1 MLKKLLSFLFL
12 IAPLLSNAQ
21 EYVDLLNISYSK
33 SGDTSFENSA
43 KNTAISIFDSKVTLP
58 IVLNEKTALIT
69 GFDFNIKKLQL
80 FPDSNYSE
88 LYYTRLKLGFT
99 TQHSDRWT
107 GTYVLLPI
115 LASDYK
121 NIGSD
126 DIYMG
131 GIAVWTYKKRK
142 NFNYKFGLY
151 TGNEA
156 FGFYITPL
164 LGIYYISPDS
174 RFEISALLP
183 GLFDMN
189 FGVSSKTRLGIDYKG
204 NSETFKIKNDNA
216 LTAYSENNSLEFSS
230 YVQNNSLDKNLL
242 LRLKIG
248 DSTNSYDLY
257 AVNDKIDLS
266 ITPFKF
272 GNHRTKLNSELDY
285 SPFLKVEAIY
295 RFPISKKQCRKSFSI
310 INLKLN

>member
-12 IAPLLSNAQ
+12 IAPLLSNSQ
-21 EYVDLLNISYSK
+21 EYVDILNISYSK

-43 KNTAISIFDSKVTLP
+43 KSTTISIFDSKVTLP

-80 FPDSNYSE
+80 FPDSNFSE

-131 GIAVWTYKKRK
+131 GIAVWTYKKHK
-142 NFNYKFGLY
+142 NFNYKFGVY

-156 FGFYITPL
+156 FGFYITPI
-164 LGIYYISPDS
+164 LGIYYISPNS
-174 RFEISALLP
+174 GFEVSALIP

-189 FGVSSKTRLGIDYKG
+189 FGLSSKTRLGVDYKG
-204 NSETFKIKNDNA
+204 NSETFKIHNDNA
-216 LTAYSENNSLEFSS
+216 RTTYSENNCLEFSS

-248 DSTNSYDLY
+248 YSTNSYDVY
-257 AVNDKIDLS
+257 AVDDKIDLS
-266 ITPFKF
+266 ITPFKI
-272 GNHRTKLNSELDY
+272 GNNRIKLNSELDY

-295 RFPISKKQCRKSFSI
+295 RFPISSK
-310 INLKLN
+310 

>member
-204 NSETFKIKNDNA
+204 NSETFK
-216 LTAYSENNSLEFSS
+216 
-230 YVQNNSLDKNLL
+230 
-242 LRLKIG
+242 LKM
-248 DSTNSYDLY
+248 T
-257 AVNDKIDLS
+257 
-266 ITPFKF
+266 T
-272 GNHRTKLNSELDY
+272 R
-285 SPFLKVEAIY
+285 
-295 RFPISKKQCRKSFSI
+295 
-310 INLKLN
+310 

>member
-1 MLKKLLSFLFL
+1 MPNKLILLLLL
-12 IAPLLSNAQ
+12 ISPILSNSQ
-21 EYVDLLNISYSK
+21 EYVDLFNVSYAK
-33 SGDTSFENSA
+33 SGDTSFENS
-43 KNTAISIFDSKVTLP
+43 NESTSISIFDTKVTLP

-69 GFDFNIKKLQL
+69 GFDFNTKKLQL
-80 FPDSNYSE
+80 FPDSNFSN

-99 TQHSDRWT
+99 TTHSDRWT

-121 NIGSD
+121 NVSSD

-164 LGIYYISPDS
+164 VGIYYISPNS
-174 RFEISALLP
+174 SFEASALLP

-189 FGVSSKTRLGIDYKG
+189 FGISSKTRLGIDYKG

-216 LTAYSENNSLEFSS
+216 LTTYLENNCLEFSS
-230 YVQNNSLDKNLL
+230 YLQNNSLDKNLL

-248 DSTNSYDLY
+248 YSTNSYDVY
-257 AVNDKIDLS
+257 AVSDKIDLS

-272 GNHRTKLNSELDY
+272 GNNRVKLNSELDY

-295 RFPISKKQCRKSFSI
+295 RFPISSK
-310 INLKLN
+310 

>member
-1 MLKKLLSFLFL
+1 MTNKLLLFLFL
-12 IAPLLSNAQ
+12 TSPLLSHSQ

-33 SGDTSFENSA
+33 TGNTSFENSSES
-43 KNTAISIFDSKVTLP
+43 TTISIFDSKVTLP
-58 IVLNEKTALIT
+58 IVLNKKTALIT
-69 GFDFNIKKLQL
+69 GFDFNTKKLQL
-80 FPDSNYSE
+80 LPESNFSN
-88 LYYTRLKLGFT
+88 LYYTRLKLGFS

-121 NIGSD
+121 NIGLD
-126 DIYMG
+126 DDYLG
-131 GIAVWTYKKRK
+131 GIAVWTYKKRR
-142 NFNYKFGLY
+142 NFNYKFGVY

-164 LGIYYISPDS
+164 LGIYYISSDS

-189 FGVSSKTRLGIDYKG
+189 FGVSSKTKLGIDYKG
-204 NSETFKIKNDNA
+204 NSETFKIHDGNA

-230 YVQNNSLDKNLL
+230 YVQNNSFDKNLL

-272 GNHRTKLNSELDY
+272 GHHRTKLNSELNY

-295 RFPISKKQCRKSFSI
+295 RLPISTK
-310 INLKLN
+310 

>member
-1 MLKKLLSFLFL
+1 MVNKLILFLFL
-12 IAPLLSNAQ
+12 IAPLLSNSQ

-33 SGDTSFENSA
+33 TGDTSFENSSE
-43 KNTAISIFDSKVTLP
+43 NTTISIFDSKVTLP

-80 FPDSNYSE
+80 FPNSNFSN

-99 TQHSDRWT
+99 TTHSDRWT

-121 NIGSD
+121 NVGSD

-156 FGFYITPL
+156 FGFYITPI
-164 LGIYYISPDS
+164 LGIYYISPNS
-174 RFEISALLP
+174 SFEASALLP
-183 GLFDMN
+183 GLFDIN
-189 FGVSSKTRLGIDYKG
+189 FGISSKTRLGIDYKG
-204 NSETFKIKNDNA
+204 NSETFKIHNDNGPII
-216 LTAYSENNSLEFSS
+216 YSENNCLELSS
-230 YVQNNSLDKNLL
+230 YLQNNSFDKNLL

-248 DSTNSYDLY
+248 YSTNSYDVY
-257 AVNDKIDLS
+257 AVDDKIGLS

-272 GNHRTKLNSELDY
+272 GNNRVKLNSELDY

-295 RFPISKKQCRKSFSI
+295 RFPISSK
-310 INLKLN
+310 

>member
-1 MLKKLLSFLFL
+1 MVNKLLLFLFL
-12 IAPLLSNAQ
+12 ISPLLSNSQ
-21 EYVDLLNISYSK
+21 EYVDLLNLSYSK
-33 SGDTSFENSA
+33 TGDTSFENSSEG
-43 KNTAISIFDSKVTLP
+43 TTISIFDSKVTLP

-80 FPDSNYSE
+80 LPNSNFSE
-88 LYYTRLKLGFT
+88 LYYTRLKLGFS

-126 DIYMG
+126 DIYVG

-164 LGIYYISPDS
+164 VGIYYISPNS
-174 RFEISALLP
+174 GFEISALLP

-189 FGVSSKTRLGIDYKG
+189 FGISSKTRLGIDYKG
-204 NSETFKIKNDNA
+204 NSETFKIQNDKA
-216 LTAYSENNSLEFSS
+216 LTTYLENNCLEFSC
-230 YVQNNSLDKNLL
+230 YLQNNSLDKNLL
-242 LRLKIG
+242 LRLKTG
-248 DSTNSYDLY
+248 YSTNSYDVY
-257 AVNDKIDLS
+257 DVNDKIDLS

-272 GNHRTKLNSELDY
+272 GNNRTKLNSELAY
-285 SPFLKVEAIY
+285 SSFLKVEAIY
-295 RFPISKKQCRKSFSI
+295 RFPIYSK
-310 INLKLN
+310 

>member
-12 IAPLLSNAQ
+12 IAPLLSNSQ
-21 EYVDLLNISYSK
+21 EYVDLLDVSYSK
-33 SGDTSFENSA
+33 TGATNFANSA
-43 KNTAISIFDSKVTLP
+43 TNTTISIFDSKVTLP

-69 GFDFNIKKLQL
+69 GFDFNIKKLKL
-80 FPDSNYSE
+80 FPNSNFNE

-99 TQHSDRWT
+99 TQYSDRWT

-126 DIYMG
+126 DLYMG

-142 NFNYKFGLY
+142 SFNYKFGLY

-164 LGIYYISPDS
+164 LGIYYISPNS
-174 RFEISALLP
+174 GFEVSALIP

-189 FGVSSKTRLGIDYKG
+189 FGVSRTTRLGIDYKG
-204 NSETFKIKNDNA
+204 NSETFKIYNDNA
-216 LTAYSENNSLEFSS
+216 LTTYLENNCLEFSS
-230 YVQNNSLDKNLL
+230 YIQNNSLDKNLL

-248 DSTNSYDLY
+248 YSTNSYDVY
-257 AVNDKIDLS
+257 AVNDKINLS

-272 GNHRTKLNSELDY
+272 GNNRTKLNSELDY
-285 SPFLKVEAIY
+285 SAFLKVEAIY
-295 RFPISKKQCRKSFSI
+295 RFPISSK
-310 INLKLN
+310 